1 MLKLIDHIVR
11 ISARRDRTEINTA
24 LVEAMVE
31 LFAPHTLT
39 VYRCFPS
46 GTQTIVFSCAG
57 IDSAGSFSHNAY
69 LPKRQFSWPIDQ
81 DKLLQEAETKATIVI
96 DQLADGAQRI
106 VFPVFSTNQLIYL
119 VDMVINEDFP
129 TEKRVLIMGLIEYFT
144 HHIALLDYGETDTL
158 TSLANRKTFDK
169 HLFEVMGNAANDE
182 TLLMTGSQKRR
193 KASLDGRHWLAVCDI
208 DHFKLINDNHGHLI
222 GDEVLVM
229 FGRLM
234 RESFRYDDQLFR
246 FGGEEFVAVLQP
258 AKQANVHA
266 VFERFRTAVESHVFS
281 RVGHVTV
288 SVGYS
293 QLLLNDTPADVID
306 RADEALYYAKQ
317 HGRNQSACFETLVN
331 AGKLTPQSSEK
342 GEIELF

>member
-24 LVEAMVE
+24 LVEAMADI
-31 LFAPHTLT
+31 FAPASLC
-39 VYRCFPS
+39 VYRCFS
-46 GTQTIVFSCAG
+46 SASTTIVFACAG
-57 IDSAGSFSHNAY
+57 IDHDGVFSRNAY
-69 LPKRQFSWPIDQ
+69 LPERRFSWPITQ
-81 DKLLQEAETKATIVI
+81 DKLLRQAKKTGSVVTEKLSNGS
-96 DQLADGAQRI
+96 QRLA
-106 VFPVFSTNQLIYL
+106 FPVNAANQLIYL
-119 VDMVINEDFP
+119 VDVVISENFP
-129 TEKRVLIMGLIEYFT
+129 PEKRVLLMGLIEYFT

-158 TSLANRKTFDK
+158 TGLANRKTFDK
-169 HLFEVMGNAANDE
+169 HLFEVMGKAANDE
-182 TLLMTGSQKRR
+182 LSSMVSGQQRR
-193 KASLDGRHWLAVCDI
+193 KANGNDRHWLAVCDI
-208 DHFKLINDNHGHLI
+208 DHFKHINDNHGHLI

-258 AKQANVHA
+258 AKQTNVHA
-266 VFERFRTAVESHVFS
+266 VFERFRTAVEAHVFS

-288 SVGYS
+288 SIGYS

-331 AGKLTPQSSEK
+331 TGKLRPQSSEK